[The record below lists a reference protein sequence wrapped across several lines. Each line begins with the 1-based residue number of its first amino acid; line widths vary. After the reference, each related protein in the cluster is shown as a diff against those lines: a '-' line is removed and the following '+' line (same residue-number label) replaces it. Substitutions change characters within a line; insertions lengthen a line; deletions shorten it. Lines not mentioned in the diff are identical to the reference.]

1 MIKRC
6 CAIFVSAL
14 LLFGCALAEAPR
26 ADGSGLTAEARLTD
40 TADLGS
46 TIFFVKY

>member
-14 LLFGCALAEAPR
+14 LLFGCALAEAPHYSLEDYPR
-26 ADGSGLTAEARLTD
+26 VDGSTATLPLSYALMQQ
-40 TADLGS
+40 
-46 TIFFVKY
+46 V